1 MSEETRYGFTNGRVR
16 ALETF
21 LLDRGRYDRLIR
33 TGSRA
38 ELRAAL
44 VDTSY
49 GRYLSGEGTALDL
62 EQTFS
67 LAAADNFS
75 FLARHCLDNWLLTL
89 FRLGQ
94 ELCVVKS
101 ELKELVSK
109 TRGNSD
115 PRPEQQARDE
125 EQKGLFPAAEALLA
139 ARFPWAQKLVS
150 AVLADYR
157 EAEMWQDPAVIDFV
171 LDRLEQKMA
180 LVLVRPSLFLTGL
193 YSLHADIENLIAF
206 VRIRAHEKEPRIL
219 RQAFLPGGTIP
230 LSCLAGLLSEDWD
243 AVRLGAGGWGLGVR
257 GQYQRLVQDGISQVV
272 AHGSL
277 LRIEQLGRE
286 MQLHHLHQARY
297 VTFGYEPL
305 VAYYLFRENEFT
317 NLRQLCAAKTAGMAQ
332 ADCQHLIAYV
342 A

>member
-1 MSEETRYGFTNGRVR
+1 MSEDTRYGFTNGRVR
-16 ALETF
+16 ALETL

-33 TGSRA
+33 TGSRV
-38 ELRAAL
+38 ELRTAL

-75 FLARHCLDNWLLTL
+75 FLARYCLDDWLLTL

-94 ELCVVKS
+94 KLCGVKS

-109 TRGNSD
+109 TRGSPD
-115 PRPEQQARDE
+115 PRHEQQVRNE
-125 EQKGLFPAAEALLA
+125 EQKGLFPAADALLA
-139 ARFPWAQKLVS
+139 ARFPWAQKLIG

-157 EAEMWQDPAVIDFV
+157 EAEVWQDPTVIDFV

-180 LVLVRPSLFLTGL
+180 LMLVRPSLFLTDL

-206 VRIRAHEKEPRIL
+206 VRVRAHEKEPRIL
-219 RQAFLPGGTIP
+219 RQAFLPGGSIP

-243 AVRLGAGGWGLGVR
+243 AVTARFRLTPYR
-257 GQYQRLVQDGISQVV
+257 RFVQDGISQVV

-286 MQLHHLHQARY
+286 MQLQHLRQARY

-317 NLRQLCAAKTAGMAQ
+317 NLRQLSAAKRAGMAQ
-332 ADCQHLIAYV
+332 AECQHLIAYV